1 MGTTSKQV
9 MDIKTSKTWYSGI
22 MLFLRWGN
30 EIYKMSLLW
39 CPPEG
44 LPDGA

>member
-1 MGTTSKQV
+1 
-9 MDIKTSKTWYSGI
+9 

-39 CPPEG
+39 CPPDG